1 MGLFGKKDIELI
13 VDKKVH
19 LLVLDQKW
27 HELFKGKKPLRIQQ
41 LEKKLNDLL
50 KEQGTLTTELKEYRK
65 LKQKMMAEIVSGM
78 GDAYDGQDKK
88 ALKTLERNKKY
99 IEQINNKLE
108 HHEKRLGK
116 VPDLIQETNKELV
129 NATMKQFYQTM
140 LSRKQTAE
148 RLEEEVK
155 RLQIEIK
162 EAIENRDQAKAYH
175 QELYGYIHDVVG
187 PNIIE
192 QYDRYYIGETDD

>member
-1 MGLFGKKDIELI
+1 MGLFGKKDIELV

-50 KEQGTLTTELKEYRK
+50 KEQGTLTTELKEYQK
-65 LKQKMMAEIVSGM
+65 LKQKMMAEIVNGM
-78 GDAYDGQDKK
+78 SDAYDGQDKK

-99 IEQINNKLE
+99 IEQINSKLE
-108 HHEKRLGK
+108 HHENRLAK

-140 LSRKQTAE
+140 LSRKQTAD
-148 RLEEEVK
+148 RLEDEVK
-155 RLQIEIK
+155 RLQIEIR
-162 EAIENRDQAKAYH
+162 EAIENRDQAKAHH

-187 PNIIE
+187 PSIIE
-192 QYDRYYIGETDD
+192 QYDRYYIGDSDD